1 MGERARKKYEETRRS
16 IRAAPWTDEQRAF
29 LRDRARYEGSPLH
42 KKEPHN
48 FDLTPPTSPRLD
60 KTLCDEAGIFDRQ
73 VAFDLFSRAI
83 EVGLVSEKDKVPG
96 FPAQMWVVDD
106 AGRVFEIIYGGSQEG
121 YYHGY
126 PIRRSNLLFDKILT
140 AWAARRHG

>member
-1 MGERARKKYEETRRS
+1 MGERARKKREETERS
-16 IRAAPWTDEQRAF
+16 IREAPLTDEQRTF
-29 LRDRARYEGSPLH
+29 LRAHARYEGSPLH

-73 VAFDLFSRAI
+73 VAADLFSRAI
-83 EVGLVSEKDKVPG
+83 EVGLVSARDKVPG

-106 AGRVFEIIYGGSQEG
+106 AGRVFEIIMAVVARAVITDTRSGG
-121 YYHGY
+121 
-126 PIRRSNLLFDKILT
+126 RTCFLTRS
-140 AWAARRHG
+140 